1 MGRVKAWMMDLE
13 EKFQNE
19 AANIIGE
26 CETWQEFAS
35 RMASHM
41 HLMDHVPLSDLMD
54 ILAEDWNEYWSEH
67 QESAGKEA
75 YGGVILDD

>member
-1 MGRVKAWMMDLE
+1 MGRVKAMMMEQE
-13 EKFQNE
+13 EKFQDE

-26 CETWQEFAS
+26 CETWHEFAS
-35 RMASHM
+35 RMESHM